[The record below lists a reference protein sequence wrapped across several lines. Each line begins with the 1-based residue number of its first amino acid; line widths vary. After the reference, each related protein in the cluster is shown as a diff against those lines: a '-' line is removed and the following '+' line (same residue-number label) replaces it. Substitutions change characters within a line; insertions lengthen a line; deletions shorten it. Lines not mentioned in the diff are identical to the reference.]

1 MKKKFL
7 ALSASL
13 FALFVALTLNIN
25 ANAMDN
31 YQNEDGETLYGW
43 ALETNDTDADLWE
56 FDENGNPAAV
66 YAAEGDTANQWTNNY
81 AIRNLAIGADDN
93 YTLQT
98 TFTPDPETDLSVDR
112 AYGLLVWY
120 QDPDNFLIYWLQQ
133 KPSPEWSAQFYGR
146 VDGVYKSFYFE
157 QKYDLGNIGYM
168 DDWRKGEFYDMWWDS
183 GYANTELR
191 NNRTAIVTNS
201 VTLKVVSNVEKV
213 TVAGVEESCRRF
225 EFHQIVNGVDHITSA
240 FYVRGINETSDEFY
254 TGLYSEKFNVTLS
267 DYSLEFDSQADIVKS
282 VDDEISALP
291 DSISAISDINSV
303 IGVSSNYKTLLT
315 LKSGI
320 LASNQ
325 EKIERLD
332 AEVVTFVDSKIDG
345 LDPNK
350 PTYVEDVLALEELY
364 FELPVEYADSLTKVD
379 KLIEALENVE
389 NWEDPTLVKPVVE
402 ITTAATAN
410 AGDEVEITYNVS
422 DNLTSAENLIVEV
435 SVKKGITNV
444 KLTDNK
450 FVAEE
455 GTYNIKVT
463 AKDEHGNTGSA
474 TLTLTVTVVDTTK
487 PEITISTPS
496 TAKVGDEVE
505 VKYSVTD
512 NVSTGD
518 ALEVLVSVVKDG
530 KNVSLTNNKFT
541 AEAGTYTIT
550 VSAKDAAGNINQ
562 ASLDVVV
569 GAAGSS
575 DTTKPTVTITTPSQA
590 TIGEVVL
597 ITYTATDDKS
607 AANKLT
613 IVVEVKKDGQ
623 VVEVSNNKFT
633 AEAGTYT
640 ITVTATDEAGNSQTA
655 TSNVTVSAPAKS
667 NGCGGSVLV
676 SMFGIS
682 LLGATVILVKKRKDE
697 E

>member
-7 ALSASL
+7 ILSTSL
-13 FALFVALTLNIN
+13 MILFVALTFTFKV
-25 ANAMDN
+25 NAMEN
-31 YQNEDGETLYGW
+31 YQDEDGQTLYGW
-43 ALETNDTDADLWE
+43 SLETNDTDAELWE
-56 FDENGNPAAV
+56 FDENGDPAAV

-81 AIRNLAIGADDN
+81 AIRNLAIGANDT

-133 KPSPEWSAQFYGR
+133 KPTPEWSAQFYGR
-146 VDGVYKSFYFE
+146 VDGVYKSFYFDA
-157 QKYDLGNIGYM
+157 KYDLGNIGYM

-183 GYANTELR
+183 GYANSELR
-191 NNRTAIVTNS
+191 NNRTAIVSST

-213 TVAGVEESCRRF
+213 TVAGVEESCRKF
-225 EFHQIVNGVDHITSA
+225 ELHQIVNGVDHITSA

-254 TGLYSEKFNVTLS
+254 TGIYSEKFNITFA
-267 DYSLEFDSQADIVKS
+267 DYSLEFDSQDELVQS
-282 VDDEISALP
+282 VENEIAQLP
-291 DSISAISDINSV
+291 TSVSQISEIESIIN
-303 IGVSSNYKTLLT
+303 VSSNYKTLLS

-320 LASNQ
+320 SAANA

-332 AEVVTFVDSKIDG
+332 NEIVTFIDSKIEG

-350 PTYVEDVLALEELY
+350 PSYVDDVLELESLY
-364 FELPVEYADSLTKVD
+364 FELPVEYSDELTKVD

-389 NWEDPTLVKPVVE
+389 NWEDPSLVKPVVE
-402 ITTAATAN
+402 ITTANTAN
-410 AGDEVEITYNVS
+410 TGDEVEVTYNVS

-444 KLTDNK
+444 SLTNNK
-450 FVAEE
+450 FTAEE

-474 TLTLTVTVVDTTK
+474 TLTLTVTTKDTTK

-496 TAKVGDEVE
+496 TANVGDEVE
-505 VKYSVTD
+505 VKYNVTD
-512 NVSTGD
+512 NVSSGAD
-518 ALEVLVSVVKDG
+518 LEVLVSVVKDG
-530 KNVSLTNNKFT
+530 NNVNLTNNKFT

-562 ASLDVVV
+562 ATLDVVV
-569 GAAGSS
+569 ESAQVA
-575 DTTKPTVTITTPSQA
+575 DTTKPTVTITTETTASV
-590 TIGEVVL
+590 GEDVL
-597 ITYTATDDKS
+597 ITYTANDDKT

-613 IVVEVKKDGQ
+613 ITIEVKKDGE
-623 VVEVSNNKFT
+623 VITVSNNKFT
-633 AEAGTYT
+633 AEEGTYT
-640 ITVTATDEAGNSQTA
+640 ISVTATDEAGNSQTA
-655 TSNVTVSAPAKS
+655 TSTVTVNVVAKKK
-667 NGCGGSVLV
+667 GCGGSVAA
-676 SMFGIS
+676 SMLGIT
-682 LLGATVILVKKRKDE
+682 LLGAAVILTKKKEDKE
-697 E
+697 